1 MDGRCPVLVHD
12 IVPRRLRAEWL
23 QAGYYPRKDLYA
35 LFADRAAA
43 HPGRTAVIDDVDA
56 VDYARLDAAV
66 GCLAHALAAGG
77 VSAGDVVAMQL
88 PNCWQANA
96 AELAV
101 WAVGG
106 ICLPYPTVLR
116 EHESRTLL
124 QRSGAVAAVVAS
136 GIGGCHSAELLDS
149 VRRDLPAL
157 RDVFVVGEPYGDF
170 THLDPVLCG
179 ETATDHWS
187 PRSIDPDGPARI
199 LVTSG
204 TEATPKMVVFSHHA
218 MAAGMGNRLATLD
231 PDGMRALLLVPGST
245 GFGALGTAGVLAC
258 HGGTL
263 IVTARFDAARAIAL
277 IGEQRPTHLFGV
289 PTMFSDIVASPAL
302 AGADTSSVRV
312 IAGGGAQ
319 AAESLVAELHNRVGG
334 VFVNRYG
341 AADGAASQTALDDP
355 PVKIATTMGRPDPA
369 VMTLRIVDDSGCD
382 VVAGVAGEIWARG
395 PFSAMCYGNAP
406 ELDAIYRTAD
416 GWLKTGDLGV
426 FDEDGYL
433 RVVGRRKDVVKRGG
447 VSISPA
453 EIEELLAT
461 HPAVLHVACVGMPD
475 QRLGQRVCAYVVPRD
490 PAAPPT
496 LPDLTA
502 ALRRHGLAT
511 YKLPERLELVSEL
524 PRNPVGKTNKTA
536 LGERIAATLAEQA
549 ERGSVPSGDR

>member
-1 MDGRCPVLVHD
+1 MLVHD

-23 QAGYYPRKDLYA
+23 QAGYYPGKDLYA

-43 HPGRTAVIDDVDA
+43 HPGRTAMIDDVDA

-66 GCLAHALAAGG
+66 GRLAHALAAGG

-124 QRSGAVAAVVAS
+124 QRSGAVAAVAAS
-136 GIGGCHSAELLDS
+136 GIGGCHSAELLDP

-157 RDVFVVGEPYGDF
+157 RDVFVIGEPYGDF

-245 GFGALGTAGVLAC
+245 GFGALGTAGVLAG
-258 HGGTL
+258 HGATL
-263 IVTARFDAARAIAL
+263 VVTAGFDAARAISL
-277 IGEQRPTHLFGV
+277 IDEHRPTHVFGV
-289 PTMFSDIVASPAL
+289 PTMFIDMLATPAL
-302 AGADTSSVRV
+302 NLADTSSVRV

-319 AAESLVAELHNRVGG
+319 ATEPVVEELQRRFGC

-341 AADGAASQTALDDP
+341 TADGAASQTSLEDP
-355 PVKIATTMGRPDPA
+355 PHRIATTMGRPDPA
-369 VMTLRIVDDSGCD
+369 VITLRTVDESGHD
-382 VVAGVAGEIWARG
+382 VGVGATGEIWARG

-406 ELDAIYRTAD
+406 ELDVTYRTAD

-433 RVVGRRKDVVKRGG
+433 RVVGRIKDIIKRGG
-447 VSISPA
+447 ISISPA
-453 EIEELLAT
+453 EIEEVLAA
-461 HPAVLHVACVGMPD
+461 HPSVLHVACVGMPD
-475 QRLGQRVCAYVVPRD
+475 DRLGQRVCAYVVAREQA
-490 PAAPPT
+490 AAPT
-496 LPDLTA
+496 LADLTT
-502 ALRRHGLAT
+502 ALLRHGLAK
-511 YKLPERLELVSEL
+511 YKLPERLELVDEL

-536 LGERIAATLAEQA
+536 LGDRIAATLAEESRPQ
-549 ERGSVPSGDR
+549 DRTPG